1 MTIFVIILFSIL
13 LSVGAGIMSYLIYT
27 TLKLREEF
35 KNTTVR
41 SIFMAEYYRIRKQRE
56 EQWTTSSDTD

>member
-1 MTIFVIILFSIL
+1 MTLLVVILFSIL
-13 LSVGAGIMSYLIYT
+13 LAIGAGIIVYLIYT
-27 TLKLREEF
+27 TLELREEF